1 MALERPEHKVKF
13 LLMAK
18 WKSHRGW
25 CKGCSRKFALSAKDV
40 PHCYPYRN
48 AQYTWTDNS
57 KLPEPH
63 FNKSRMPEVENLKV
77 SLQYNVFLQRVL
89 TYIRKSCNTHS
100 QLNYRTF
107 THTHTHTTIE
117 RKGGGES
124 QPVSQ
129 SAGGEVDL
137 RHPGGVTWD

>member
-1 MALERPEHKVKF
+1 
-13 LLMAK
+13 
-18 WKSHRGW
+18 
-25 CKGCSRKFALSAKDV
+25 
-40 PHCYPYRN
+40 
-48 AQYTWTDNS
+48 
-57 KLPEPH
+57 
-63 FNKSRMPEVENLKV
+63 MPEVENLKV

-137 RHPGGVTWD
+137 RHPGGVT